1 MKGTTENTCS
11 QNTMSCMFSPPSLL
25 ATSCVQEVIGPYTLG
40 VSCHG
45 RSVQR
50 STGSNCP
57 RNTSAGVISYGSRP
71 IACSRPYAAYI
82 KTSAEVIGGTQM
94 VSRLSTEPSAK
105 SFLGLGFQPS
115 AIARRPTH
123 SPRAPRMIADQ
134 TKIETNHSLGLITPA
149 GRYQGGR

>member
-1 MKGTTENTCS
+1 MAIPQSPMLTLAHPARPMPRPATNGFLRMNSRPATANITASASLCAPATTAQINSGLAIVSNAARPCRRGSPCASISTPAQAKMNGTTENTCS

-57 RNTSAGVISYGSRP
+57 RNTSAGVIS
-71 IACSRPYAAYI
+71 
-82 KTSAEVIGGTQM
+82 
-94 VSRLSTEPSAK
+94 
-105 SFLGLGFQPS
+105 
-115 AIARRPTH
+115 
-123 SPRAPRMIADQ
+123 
-134 TKIETNHSLGLITPA
+134 
-149 GRYQGGR
+149 